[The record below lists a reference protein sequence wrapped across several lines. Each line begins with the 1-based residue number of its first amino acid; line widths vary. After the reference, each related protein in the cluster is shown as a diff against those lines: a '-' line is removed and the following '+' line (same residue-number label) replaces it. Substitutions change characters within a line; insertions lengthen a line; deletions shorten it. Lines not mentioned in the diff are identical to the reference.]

1 MGSKKRIPGIY
12 ECGNKWVI
20 NTTYKYHRI
29 WDTCATEDMAET
41 NLRKVMTLIDEG
53 RYLEK
58 KCQPKETLDQIGKRY
73 IEWVEAVGQKD
84 VRSKKWR
91 LEVLKGFFGKDAPL
105 SAITRARIEEFQTW
119 RKSTTGESG
128 RMSTPATVNR
138 EVALIKH
145 MLTKAVEWGILSDN
159 PARRIKLFRED
170 NRRLR
175 YLTPEEIK
183 ALLEACSPTM
193 RQVVILALH
202 TGMRK
207 GEILNLLWENINLR
221 ERYIELL
228 NQKNGERS
236 TIPLN
241 QTVIDMLR
249 SIPRR
254 LDSKYVF
261 TGKTPDKPFC
271 DLKRQFEKAVAKA
284 GLDGVTFHILR
295 HTCASHMVMAGVD
308 LATVKEILRHK
319 SIEMTLRYSHLSPAH
334 KKSAVDALESALTA
348 TEEEAENRA

>member
-1 MGSKKRIPGIY
+1 MGRKKRTPGIY
-12 ECGNKWVI
+12 ERGNKWIV

-29 WDTCATEDMAET
+29 WETCATEEMAET

-58 KCQPKETLDQIGKRY
+58 KRQPKETLGHIGKRY

-84 VRSKKWR
+84 VRSKKCR
-91 LEVLKGFFGKDAPL
+91 LEVLKGFFGKDTPIA
-105 SAITRARIEEFQTW
+105 AITRARIEEFQTW
-119 RKSTTGESG
+119 RKNTKGESG
-128 RMSTPATVNR
+128 RIPAPATVNR

-145 MLTKAVEWGILSDN
+145 MLTKAVEWGILVDN

-175 YLTPEEIK
+175 FLTPREIK
-183 ALLEACSPTM
+183 ALLEACSPTL
-193 RQVVILALH
+193 RRIVLLALH

-207 GEILNLLWENINLR
+207 GEILNLVWDNVNLR
-221 ERYIELL
+221 ERFIELL
-228 NQKNGERS
+228 DQKNGERS

-241 QTVIDMLR
+241 QTAIDTLR

-261 TGKTPDKPFC
+261 PGKTPDKPFY
-271 DLKRQFEKAVAKA
+271 DLKRQFEKAVTKA
-284 GLDGVTFHILR
+284 GLEGVTFHVLR
-295 HTCASHMVMAGVD
+295 HTCASHLVMAGVD
-308 LATVKEILRHK
+308 LATVKEIMRHK

-348 TEEEAENRA
+348 AEEEAENRA